1 LILGES
7 TILVTNGW
15 AGVHIPFVAPESG
28 IYVLSPAEGELNAV
42 IIIEEENVT
51 ELIYL
56 SASNY
61 TFFME
66 AGQTKNFIIAT
77 HSHSAD
83 TISLVLSLRTPDD
96 EPADPLLATFTFGEN
111 GEAAHKDSSDLG
123 TEKTYTEGDYT
134 LTLTG
139 MSKVFGPAYDA
150 MGNSCLKL
158 GTSKVV
164 GCFSFTV
171 DEQVN
176 SVVIRV
182 AAYKKNTTMVNVNGV
197 DYDIDLWSNNGE
209 YVEITVDTTENK
221 TVNFTTVEGGVRAM
235 IDSIAYCAN

>member
-1 LILGES
+1 
-7 TILVTNGW
+7 
-15 AGVHIPFVAPESG
+15 
-28 IYVLSPAEGELNAV
+28 
-42 IIIEEENVT
+42 
-51 ELIYL
+51 
-56 SASNY
+56 
-61 TFFME
+61 M
-66 AGQTKNFIIAT
+66 
-77 HSHSAD
+77 
-83 TISLVLSLRTPDD
+83 
-96 EPADPLLATFTFGEN
+96 
-111 GEAAHKDSSDLG
+111 
-123 TEKTYTEGDYT
+123 
-134 LTLTG
+134 TG

-182 AAYKKNTTMVNVNGV
+182 AAYKQNTTMVNVNDV

-235 IDSIAYCAN
+235 IDSIVYYAN